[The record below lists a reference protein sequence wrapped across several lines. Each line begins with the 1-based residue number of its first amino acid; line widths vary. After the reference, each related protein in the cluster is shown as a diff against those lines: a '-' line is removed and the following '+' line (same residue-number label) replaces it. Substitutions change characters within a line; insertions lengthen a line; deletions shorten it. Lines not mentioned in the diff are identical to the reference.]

1 MKSHASQENRKT
13 VPPAPPTRSN
23 RTSVRFALPSSLG
36 PNASQRASQ
45 LESWLREAL
54 GRETEVVVASTYE
67 SLAREL
73 LSGKV
78 DAAWAPPF
86 VCARIEAMGVRVLV
100 RGLRNGAS
108 TYRAALMCRADSKVT
123 LETLK
128 GTSAAWSDRDSVGG
142 YLLPVAFLREH
153 ALDPART
160 FARQEFCGS
169 YRAALEAVANGSV
182 DVTSIF
188 APSAKAGL
196 GESTGV
202 DEVWPAKASE
212 FKALAFT
219 DEAPNDGVA
228 VSMSLS
234 AALVADLER
243 ALTGMSQ
250 SEIGSKVIKECFNA
264 EKFEAAPR
272 MGYRALYRVALA
284 SL

>member
-1 MKSHASQENRKT
+1 MQA
-13 VPPAPPTRSN
+13 PTRPS

-36 PNASQRASQ
+36 PNAPQRAAQ
-45 LESWLREAL
+45 LESWLRDAL

-108 TYRAALMCRADSKVT
+108 TYRAALLCRADSKLT

-128 GTSAAWSDRDSVGG
+128 GSTAAWSDRDSVGG

-153 ALDPART
+153 AMDPART
-160 FARQEFCGS
+160 FSHQEFLGS
-169 YRAALEAVANGSV
+169 YRAALESVEKGSAA
-182 DVTSIF
+182 VTSVF

-196 GESTGV
+196 GEVTGLE
-202 DEVWPAKASE
+202 EVWPGKTAA
-212 FKALAFT
+212 FRALAFT

-228 VSMSLS
+228 VSMSL
-234 AALVADLER
+234 AGGLVADLEKV
-243 ALTGMSQ
+243 LISMGQ
-250 SEIGSKVIKECFNA
+250 SEAGARVLKDCFNA
-264 EKFEAAPR
+264 EKFEVAPR